1 MGACHAV
8 NDVTRASARQR
19 RRRIRHSRWLGTVAS
34 ALVMGAMVAPE
45 AVIAQGGQLVQG
57 GQLAAADPA
66 VVALGRALD
75 RRMTVWATDHRVVYV
90 SHCRQTRGGCPER
103 VASFARLIGDASER
117 HHLDPFL
124 LAAVAVRESGMDPT
138 AHGSVGERGI
148 VQLHPRGSGARVR
161 YVRSEAY
168 RRSCSRRPDAC
179 QAEVLEAG
187 ASLLSRSIDRC
198 GGVRE
203 GLGAYNRGVCGPTR
217 YADRV
222 MSERQRLLRLAKTD
236 ARTVADID

>member
-8 NDVTRASARQR
+8 NDVTRASAARR
-19 RRRIRHSRWLGTVAS
+19 RRRIRRSRWLGTVAS

-45 AVIAQGGQLVQG
+45 AVIAQGGQSE
-57 GQLAAADPA
+57 AAEPGPADPA

-75 RRMTVWATDHRVVYV
+75 RRMTVWATDRRVVYV
-90 SHCRQTRGGCPER
+90 SHCRHARGGCPER
-103 VASFARLIGDASER
+103 VASFARLIGEAAQR

-138 AHGSVGERGI
+138 AQGGGGERGI

-203 GLGAYNRGVCGPTR
+203 GLGAYNRGVCGPTS